1 MRKLLMLLIKF
12 IPVIQ
17 MAGMLLSNI
26 IYYFDIDRRISYST
40 DFLIGNS
47 IITTFLIYICSY
59 IFHFCVWHRLIIT
72 ANFINLCIAN
82 YDAIIGIPI
91 SDIQLLI
98 TYHIIAAIFII
109 IATIIKKKK
118 K

>member
-1 MRKLLMLLIKF
+1 
-12 IPVIQ
+12 

-26 IYYFDIDRRISYST
+26 IYYFYIDRRISYST

-109 IATIIKKKK
+109 VATIIHIKQK
-118 K
+118 